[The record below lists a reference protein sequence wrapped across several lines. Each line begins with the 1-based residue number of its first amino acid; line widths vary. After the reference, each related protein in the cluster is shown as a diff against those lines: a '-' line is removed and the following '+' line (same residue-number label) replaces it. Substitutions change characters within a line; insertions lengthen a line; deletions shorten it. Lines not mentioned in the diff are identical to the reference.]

1 MGVGIWTLDI
11 SVENTEV
18 LTNWTTRLLARVTH
32 FLNIWKYHNQYF

>member
-11 SVENTEV
+11 SLENTKV

-32 FLNIWKYHNQYF
+32 FLNILKYHN